1 MLSTG
6 LGRFTVSLV
15 LSHFGPRSQEKQE
28 RRQLS
33 LAVTENSCDS
43 NTAHSDHASIAMV
56 HLFSCARPGVEGWP
70 KWLKTE
76 VTGDSGPNY

>member
-1 MLSTG
+1 MPAGAGRLFYTG

-15 LSHFGPRSQEKQE
+15 LSHFGSRSQEKQE

-43 NTAHSDHASIAMV
+43 NMVPSDHESSAMV
-56 HLFSCARPGVEGWP
+56 HFQLCKTRDELRVDRSDLGP
-70 KWLKTE
+70 K
-76 VTGDSGPNY
+76 